1 MYFKKA
7 NPETIRKRR
16 EEYNELYSEQIEW
29 FETNMKLIRENTFLV
44 DMYTILTTGSRPISE
59 KMLSSINA
67 SMSNW
72 RYDPVERTKREDKL
86 KPIIEKISV
95 LKDIVEAVDG
105 NRIHTRFSAHGF
117 VTSLMEQAKT
127 RLSLS
132 EKQMKALNTCWK
144 NIHSNLKRNLKVS
157 KFLLTI
163 KRRINE
169 EIHYFRCFINNH
181 NIKFLHRN

>member
-7 NPETIRKRR
+7 NPETIKKRR
-16 EEYNELYSEQIEW
+16 EEYKELYSEQIEW
-29 FETNMKLIRENTFLV
+29 FETNMKLIRSNTFLV

-86 KPIIEKISV
+86 RPIIQKISV
-95 LKDIVEAVDG
+95 LKDMVEAVDG
-105 NRIHTRFSAHGF
+105 NRVHTRFSAHGF

-144 NIHSNLKRNLKVS
+144 KYTF
-157 KFLLTI
+157 KFE
-163 KRRINE
+163 KKFE
-169 EIHYFRCFINNH
+169 GVEISINNKKE
-181 NIKFLHRN
+181 NK